1 MFSEEVFIAD
11 CVAFLG
17 TNAYEDYE
25 DVKFDID
32 GYVDTNLPS
41 GLHSSS
47 QISSLCAKILAAYM
61 ESDHE
66 LLDVDIEDE
75 EDDILFRSIEIWLA
89 ADGVLFRGG

>member
-17 TNAYEDYE
+17 TNDYEDYN

-32 GYVDTNLPS
+32 GYVDAYLPS
-41 GLHSSS
+41 SLYSSS
-47 QISSLCAKILAAYM
+47 LFSLLCAKILTAYM

-66 LLDVDIEDE
+66 LLDVNVEDE

>member
-17 TNAYEDYE
+17 TNDYEDYE

-41 GLHSSS
+41 DLHSSS
-47 QISSLCAKILAAYM
+47 QLSSLCAKILTAYM

-66 LLDVDIEDE
+66 LLDLNIEDKYDD
-75 EDDILFRSIEIWLA
+75 EDIFILS
-89 ADGVLFRGG
+89 GM